1 MPVMDGIECVS
12 RFRKVECERGK
23 ADPTTATDAA
33 RTRQTI
39 VGCSANSDSDTHAAA
54 LQAGMDGFISKP
66 MTRSSFIEIYNKLK

>member
-1 MPVMDGIECVS
+1 MDGIECVS
-12 RFRKVECERGK
+12 RFRKVEAERN
-23 ADPTTATDAA
+23 AA
-33 RTRQTI
+33 NDSTSTNTRTRQTI